1 MTQQKIIGE
10 GDLKPMTRSLTSK
23 EAEYL
28 ELMQSLSPSDSELVV
43 AGIKKIKESSD
54 NPTSSGETTLAKML
68 AGRTFSREEAIKLEM
83 ESLFRYFQHRRHL
96 LKDAL
101 TAPEVAKLLGTS
113 RQTPHDR
120 LKSNTLLGILD
131 NGVVKFPAWQFDPAG
146 ADGIIDGLADVLK
159 ALKISD
165 FAKLNW
171 LVRPHPVL
179 DGLTP
184 VDALKKGWKERVL
197 QETVGVGVM

>member
-1 MTQQKIIGE
+1 
-10 GDLKPMTRSLTSK
+10 MTRSLTFEENKS
-23 EAEYL
+23 L
-28 ELMQSLSPSDSELVV
+28 ELMQSLSPSELELVV

-54 NPTSSGETTLAKML
+54 KPTSSGGTSLAKVL
-68 AGRTFSREEAIKLEM
+68 AGRTFSQEEAIQLEM
-83 ESLFRYFQHRRHL
+83 ESLSRYFQHRRDL
-96 LKDAL
+96 LKFAL
-101 TAPEVAKLLGTS
+101 TARQVAELLGTS

-184 VDALKKGWKERVL
+184 VEALKKGWKERVL

>member
-1 MTQQKIIGE
+1 MTQPKIIGE
-10 GDLKPMTRSLTSK
+10 SDLKPMTRSLTFK

-28 ELMQSLSPSDSELVV
+28 ELMQSLSPGESELVL

-54 NPTSSGETTLAKML
+54 NPTSSGETALAKVL
-68 AGRTFSREEAIKLEM
+68 AGRTFSREEAIELEM
-83 ESLFRYFQHRRHL
+83 ESLFRYFQHRRNL

-131 NGVVKFPAWQFDPAG
+131 NGVVKFPIWQFDPAG

-171 LVRPHPVL
+171 LLRPHPVL

-184 VDALKKGWKERVL
+184 VEALKKGWKERVL